1 MGPRHGSAPEVVS
14 IDARSPP
21 RRYWDEV
28 VSLARHPI
36 TARAWLLSFL
46 LLPIF
51 PDVARAA
58 PVMQTYWYASTI
70 TSGPTGPIALRAELN
85 YDNARSNAPIAV
97 VMHGYSPTNGNLDS
111 VRPHAQRL
119 RDQGFFAISV
129 AMRGRDG
136 SAGLRDSGGLEI
148 HDVYDAVEAVK
159 NEFPT
164 LVDPT
169 NVHITGY
176 SGGGGNVMSAI
187 TKFPDYFRL
196 GSSFFGMSDY
206 GYDPVEGWYNNGAGG
221 RTSILDQDVGNAN
234 LGLPAVLDRYLARAS
249 NLAASNS
256 RAVEVHLFVNDNET
270 ICPPVNHLSFATY
283 GGAHVTH
290 HIGLSASPQYE
301 DFNGNGVEDF
311 GERQLWP
318 HGFPSA
324 SEQEAAERW
333 YRDRLVAGEIPE
345 PELPLT
351 GTLVVPGFLVTR
363 AFEVWPGDGQEA
375 AGVVAYELS
384 DMAARFELLVISSD
398 TSVPIDLV
406 VESAFLEPAGSSVV
420 VYRNGLP
427 IDTFTAG
434 DRRVLRDLAHADLI
448 ELAVTAT
455 PVPTSGPIALVLVL
469 LAAHALAYRARAPG
483 RR

>member
-1 MGPRHGSAPEVVS
+1 VRVLPALFVLLC
-14 IDARSPP
+14 IPP
-21 RRYWDEV
+21 DI
-28 VSLARHPI
+28 AH
-36 TARAWLLSFL
+36 
-46 LLPIF
+46 
-51 PDVARAA
+51 AA
-58 PVMQTYWYASTI
+58 PVTQTYWYASTI

-85 YDNARSNAPIAV
+85 YDNARPNAPIAV

-119 RDQGFFAISV
+119 RDDGFFAISV

-136 SAGLRDSGGLEI
+136 SAGVRDSGGLEI
-148 HDVYDAVEAVK
+148 HDVYDAVESVK
-159 NEFPT
+159 NEFPA

-187 TKFPDYFRL
+187 TKFPDYFRV

-206 GYDPVEGWYNNGAGG
+206 GYDPIDGWYNNGAGG
-221 RTSILDQDVGNAN
+221 RTAILDQDVGNAN
-234 LGLPAVLDRYLARAS
+234 SGLPAVLDRYLARAS

-256 RAVEVHLFVNDNET
+256 RAVEVHLFVDDNET
-270 ICPPVNHLSFATY
+270 ICPPVNHLSFATN
-283 GGAHVTH
+283 GGAHVTL
-290 HIGLSASPQYE
+290 HIGLSGSPQYE
-301 DFNGNGVEDF
+301 DFNDNGVEDF

-324 SEQEAAERW
+324 GEQEAAERW
-333 YRDRLVAGEIPE
+333 YRDRLLAGDIPE
-345 PELPLT
+345 PELPPM

-375 AGVVAYELS
+375 TAVVDYALS
-384 DMAARFELLVISSD
+384 AATARFELFVTSSD

-406 VESAFLEPAGSSVV
+406 FESAFLEPVGAPIVV
-420 VYRNGLP
+420 HRNGVP
-427 IDTFTAG
+427 IDSFAAG
-434 DRRVLRDLAHADLI
+434 DRRVLRDLAHGDLI
-448 ELAVTAT
+448 ELSVIAT
-455 PVPTSGPIALVLVL
+455 PVPTSGPIALVLAL
-469 LAAHALAYRARAPG
+469 LAAHGFAHRTRPPG